1 MAPSLATGRGALQQ
15 GPGVSQQHWVRIRA
29 VPDAVLE
36 LRYETAT
43 TLLLR
48 GVLQRGNPRH
58 RAILQMF
65 PGGWVGGWVGG

>member
-1 MAPSLATGRGALQQ
+1 
-15 GPGVSQQHWVRIRA
+15 
-29 VPDAVLE
+29 VLE

-48 GVLQRGNPRH
+48 GVLQRSNPRH

-65 PGGWVGGWVGG
+65 PGGRGALGD